1 MFYTIHHDSVRYK
14 FIIRPFFLYFYN
26 LYIILIDIFTIYP
39 SAIESFSK
47 INTSR
52 GIYTKIFLQYPIS
65 VQKGTLKHPIWG
77 LSEKIISKYPAFYRK
92 AGSQL
97 KIFLHVPLREISI
110 SFLGQEWGPGGRF
123 FSMYPAPQPHQY
135 YSPVMPH
142 QIYYLL
148 SPTDAAI
155 LLHTTDATIYGRPA
169 LLTKIEQGTYITF
182 DASAPVLICL
192 NTSYLNTSLVFCPGK
207 GPSFFSHVPS
217 HRDQTYAL

>member
-1 MFYTIHHDSVRYK
+1 MLPGVYTQKSSSSTPFSYK
-14 FIIRPFFLYFYN
+14 KHLKTSHFGSIRKNHFKIPH
-26 LYIILIDIFTIYP
+26 IL
-39 SAIESFSK
+39 
-47 INTSR
+47 
-52 GIYTKIFLQYPIS
+52 Q
-65 VQKGTLKHPIWG
+65 
-77 LSEKIISKYPAFYRK
+77 K

-110 SFLGQEWGPGGRF
+110 SFRGQEWGPGGRF
-123 FSMYPAPQPHQY
+123 FSMYPAAQPHQY
-135 YSPVMPH
+135 NYPVMPH

-148 SPTDAAI
+148 SPTDATI
-155 LLHTTDATIYGRPA
+155 LLHTTDAAILLYTTDATIYSRPA

-192 NTSYLNTSLVFCPGK
+192 NTSCLNTSLVFCPEK

>member
-1 MFYTIHHDSVRYK
+1 MLPGVYTPKSSSSTPFSYK
-14 FIIRPFFLYFYN
+14 KHLKTSHLGSIRKNHFKIPH
-26 LYIILIDIFTIYP
+26 IL
-39 SAIESFSK
+39 
-47 INTSR
+47 
-52 GIYTKIFLQYPIS
+52 Q
-65 VQKGTLKHPIWG
+65 
-77 LSEKIISKYPAFYRK
+77 K

-123 FSMYPAPQPHQY
+123 FSMYPAAQPHQY

-148 SPTDAAI
+148 SPTDATI
-155 LLHTTDATIYGRPA
+155 LLHTTDATILLHTTDAAILLYTTDATIYSRPA